1 MAPHSPCSIIK
12 KHVRVSREHTQK
24 RHPGEKPSRARSTH
38 TATQAPRKCQSLR
51 SELWGALLEKR
62 P

>member
-12 KHVRVSREHTQK
+12 THLRASRGHAQE
-24 RHPGEKPSRARSTH
+24 RNPGEKPGRARSTH

-51 SELWGALLEKR
+51 
-62 P
+62 